1 MNETVTTNLMTP
13 VMQYGF
19 AGFSVILL
27 GILIWLIRELLKV
40 LKENN
45 IVIAANT
52 QAIQAV
58 DKHSADTLSVAI
70 ELKDE
75 LLKRPCIAKF
85 KQE

>member
-13 VMQYGF
+13 IIQYGF

-27 GILIWLIRELLKV
+27 IIIIWLIRELLKV
-40 LKENN
+40 IRENN
-45 IVIAANT
+45 KVIAANT
-52 QAIQAV
+52 VAIAAV
-58 DKHSADTLSVAI
+58 DKHSSDALDIII